1 MAIRVGIDLVSVA
14 AVAESIEE
22 HGERYLR
29 RVYTERELQDCRK
42 AQDGPNKGEE
52 DPSEA
57 AESQPSAERLAARF
71 AAKEAALKVLR
82 PADEAIPW
90 SEIEVVRDKAGW
102 VTLALAG
109 KALGA
114 ADSQGLKDF
123 AVSISHEGAYAT
135 AVVVAEE
142 A

>member
-14 AVAESIEE
+14 TVAESIRE

-29 RVYTERELQDCRK
+29 RIYTEAELKDCQ
-42 AQDGPNKGEE
+42 AQGRPGKGDEN
-52 DPSEA
+52 PSG
-57 AESQPSAERLAARF
+57 AEQTQPSAERLAARF

-90 SEIEVVRDKAGW
+90 SEIEVVRDPSGW
-102 VTLALAG
+102 VSLALAG
-109 KALGA
+109 RALSA

>member
-1 MAIRVGIDLVSVA
+1 MRAGIDLVSVA
-14 AVAESIEE
+14 AVAESVRE
-22 HGERYLR
+22 HGERYLK
-29 RVYTERELQDCRK
+29 RVYTEAELNDC
-42 AQDGPNKGEE
+42 QGPEG
-52 DPSEA
+52 PL
-57 AESQPSAERLAARF
+57 AERLAARF
-71 AAKEAALKVLR
+71 AAKEATLKVLR

-90 SEIEVVRDKAGW
+90 SEIEVVRERSGW

-109 KALGA
+109 RALGA

>member
-1 MAIRVGIDLVSVA
+1 MGLRVGIDLVLVA
-14 AVAESIEE
+14 TVAESIGE
-22 HGERYLR
+22 HGERYLK
-29 RVYTERELQDCRK
+29 RVYTEGELNDC
-42 AQDGPNKGEE
+42 QGPEG
-52 DPSEA
+52 PV
-57 AESQPSAERLAARF
+57 AERLAARF

-90 SEIEVVRDKAGW
+90 SEIEVVREPSGW

-109 KALGA
+109 RALGA
-114 ADSQGLKDF
+114 ANNQGLKDF